1 MALTKDKK
9 NEIVKELVEL
19 LNNSKMTVIAKYEG
33 TTVKA
38 MQELRAKAEEQS
50 TSIKVVK
57 NRLVKKALEQSENHK
72 DVATDDLKGML
83 MYVFNA
89 NDEVAPAQIVHNMAK
104 EEKQLE
110 FIGAFDVDGKFL
122 TADEVKALA
131 VLPSREEMIAT
142 VLNTL
147 KSPVNNVVNGLQGN
161 LHGLLDAVAAKAN

>member
-1 MALTKDKK
+1 MALTKEKK

-19 LNNSKMTVIAKYEG
+19 LNSSKMTVIAKYEG

-38 MQELRAKAEEQS
+38 MQDLRAQAEENE
-50 TSIKVVK
+50 TAIKVVK
-57 NRLVKKALEQSENHK
+57 NRLVIKALEQSENHK
-72 DVATDDLKGML
+72 KAQTDDLKGML

-104 EEKQLE
+104 TEKQLE
-110 FIGAFDVDGKFL
+110 FVGAFDAQGNYL
-122 TADEVKALA
+122 SAEEVKALA

-142 VLNTL
+142 VMNTL